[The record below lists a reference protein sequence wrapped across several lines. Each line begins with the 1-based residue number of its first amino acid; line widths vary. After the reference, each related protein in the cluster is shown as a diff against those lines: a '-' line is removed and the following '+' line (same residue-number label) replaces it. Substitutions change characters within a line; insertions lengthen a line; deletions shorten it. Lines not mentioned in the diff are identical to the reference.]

1 MLFCKSAFSCDCI
14 VRRWL
19 ARLSKL
25 PIFCSTKLPCRGLL
39 KSAIILSR
47 ASIIVITL
55 AFSDLYASS
64 TSRFS
69 KPNILGTPCE
79 RLSFLRFFRREFL
92 VESSG
97 GVLPFF
103 TASKA
108 LLISRNLSGAAASL

>member
-1 MLFCKSAFSCDCI
+1 M
-14 VRRWL
+14 
-19 ARLSKL
+19 
-25 PIFCSTKLPCRGLL
+25 